1 MLAGSSWDNVSSKR
15 GTYISFS
22 FHTTEMTFEPSFYI
36 GIFKGIEVN
45 NYDTLKNK
53 SSHLMQAWIFLCHMT
68 LIILCY
74 VFYSECL
81 RYCYCLSISISNI
94 FCSQWLRYYY
104 WFVRIKSFL
113 RSNNYCEHT
122 TNYYLRSN
130 FSYIAIFFCWW
141 IDRHKSF

>member
-1 MLAGSSWDNVSSKR
+1 MIL
-15 GTYISFS
+15 
-22 FHTTEMTFEPSFYI
+22 
-36 GIFKGIEVN
+36 
-45 NYDTLKNK
+45 LKIK
-53 SSHLMQAWIFLCHMT
+53 VVIWCKLEYFVCHMT

-94 FCSQWLRYYY
+94 FYSEWLRYYY
-104 WFVRIKSFL
+104 WFVRFKSFL

-130 FSYIAIFFCWW
+130 FSYIAIFFCRW
-141 IDRHKSF
+141 IDRHKAFYILQEASTACFISSIASSKHLARKAGSGMISFATKICMSALPA